1 MPRHPF
7 RSFLTLLILALALVL
22 PSNLSAQGANAKK
35 KPGAKPA
42 AQPATSAE
50 ETANK
55 AQEVLDTMAKFYD
68 GLKTLKV
75 NARTEMKMN
84 MQGMDMDIKGTSAIA
99 AERPNKFSS
108 VSQGEGM
115 MAMALSN
122 TMISDGTKL
131 IVYMPMMKSY
141 TEKEAPANF
150 AGLVGNSTGGAGA
163 EAFIVGLLSSDTP
176 GASLFD
182 GVENPTY
189 VGIED
194 IGGIQCHHLR
204 LSTVAPGLD
213 TMGMGEMKMDLWVE
227 TGDKPYVRRIK
238 PDFSEVLSQL
248 SGAGDMAALG
258 PEAKAC
264 QENLLTIDGMKQ
276 QWALEKSAKAGDKL
290 NAAEFQ
296 KYMQREM
303 PKCPSGE
310 GYALNPIGAAPLC
323 LSGLEGHDLASA
335 AAVSGLEGVEG
346 LEDMGAMLE
355 GMEMEMSFEYD
366 GWESDV
372 TIAPEAFVFAPPAGA
387 QMTDNLF
394 GDLGLG
400 DQGNIG
406 GLGVTEESDPAKA
419 LEGKLA
425 PPFKLKLAGG
435 GEFDVAAEKGKNIV
449 ILDFWATWCGPCRNS
464 MPNLIKLA
472 KEYEGKGV
480 ILVSVN
486 LEEAEEDVLAFIKKE
501 GWDVKVALDSD
512 YSVGALYMA
521 EAIPETVII
530 GKDGIVAEV
539 HVGASPKL
547 ADELRESL
555 DALLAAQP

>member
-1 MPRHPF
+1 MLHHSF
-7 RSFLTLLILALALVL
+7 RSFLTLLILALAFIL
-22 PSNLSAQGANAKK
+22 PSDISAQGAKAKK
-35 KPGAKPA
+35 KPAAKPA
-42 AQPATSAE
+42 AQPATPAKES
-50 ETANK
+50 ANK
-55 AQEVLDTMAKFYD
+55 AQEILDKMAAFYN

-84 MQGMDMDIKGTSAIA
+84 MQGMDMDIKGTGVIS

-131 IVYMPMMKSY
+131 VVYMPLTKSY
-141 TEKEAPANF
+141 TEQEAPADF
-150 AGLVGNSTGGAGA
+150 AGLAGSSTGSAGA

-176 GASLFD
+176 GASLLD
-182 GVENPTY
+182 GVQNAKY
-189 VGIED
+189 IGLED
-194 IGGIQCHHLR
+194 FGGTQCHHLQ

-213 TMGMGEMKMDLWVE
+213 TMGMGNMKMDLWVE
-227 TGDKPYVRRIK
+227 AGEKPFVRKIQ
-238 PDFSEVLSQL
+238 PDFGDLLSQL
-248 SGAGDMAALG
+248 GGTGEAAAFG

-335 AAVSGLEGVEG
+335 AATSGLEGIEG

-366 GWESDV
+366 GWESDIA
-372 TIAPEAFVFAPPAGA
+372 IAPEVFTFAPPEGA
-387 QMTDNLF
+387 QITDNLF
-394 GDLGLG
+394 GNLGLG
-400 DQGNIG
+400 DQGDSG
-406 GLGVTEESDPAKA
+406 ELGVTEENDAAKA
-419 LEGKLA
+419 LKGKPA
-425 PPFKLKLAGG
+425 PAFKLKLAGG
-435 GEFDVAAEKGKNIV
+435 GEFDVTAEKGKNIV

-472 KEYEGKGV
+472 KEFEGKGV

-555 DALLAAQP
+555 EALLAAKP